1 MKTTYILYLLLPI
14 FLITSGGCK
23 KWLDVSPKTQ
33 VRETE
38 MLKDEQGFKDA
49 ITGIYIKMTD
59 ASLYGQTLTMGFT
72 DILAQRYNTSSTTS
86 PYYYISSFKY
96 TSTDAKNTIAN
107 IWTNMYGTIANV
119 NNMLKVI
126 DSKKEVFYGN
136 NYARIKGEALG
147 LRAFL
152 HFDLLR
158 MFGAAPVTGAQ
169 RKSIPYVTT
178 FSVKVSPLL
187 TVQNVIDSCLKDLHE
202 AEVLLA
208 TDKTIR
214 DTYDQ
219 DPFLSFTRNHINYW
233 AVKGLEARI
242 HLYNNDKLNAL
253 AAALE
258 VINNHEQNFPFVDK
272 ASAASTVNRDRSYA
286 REQLFTLNVYKIKD
300 YADACF
306 TASYVSTP
314 PLSMTSKAFNTLYET
329 AQGGSSDIRF
339 NYQYVT
345 YGSAIATAKYSMDNI
360 NTFNYFLLN
369 NMPVIRLSE
378 MYYIAAEAADKPE
391 TGVTYLNEVRTHRGL
406 KALPLNIAAEVLK
419 TEILKEYKKECYA
432 EGQLFYYFKRLNAP
446 KIDGST
452 LLTSDAIYIFPLPDN
467 EIEFGNR

>member
-1 MKTTYILYLLLPI
+1 MKTTYILYVLLSVI
-14 FLITSGGCK
+14 LITSGGCK
-23 KWLDVSPKTQ
+23 KWLDVNPKTQ
-33 VRETE
+33 VRESE

-49 ITGIYIKMTD
+49 ITGVYMKMTD

-72 DILAQRYNTSSTTS
+72 DILAQRYNTSSNTS
-86 PYYYISSFKY
+86 PYYNISSYKY
-96 TSTDAKNTIAN
+96 TTTAPKATIAN

-119 NNMLKVI
+119 NNILKVV
-126 DSKKEVFYGN
+126 DSKKEVFSGS
-136 NYARIKGEALG
+136 NYARVKGEALG
-147 LRAFL
+147 LRALL

-178 FSVKVSPLL
+178 FSIQVSPLL
-187 TVQNVIDSCLKDLHE
+187 TVQNVIDSCLSDLRA

-214 DTYDQ
+214 DAYNQ
-219 DPFLSFTRNHINYW
+219 DVFLSFTRNHINYW

-242 HLYNNDKLNAL
+242 YLYSNNKTNAL
-253 AAALE
+253 AAAQE
-258 VINNHEQNFPFVDK
+258 VIDQHEQNFPFVDPT
-272 ASAASTVNRDRSYA
+272 SAASTQERDRSYA
-286 REQLFTLNVYKIKD
+286 REQLFTLSVYKIKT
-300 YADACF
+300 YADEYF
-306 TASYVSTP
+306 TASSVSTP
-314 PLSMTSKAFNTLYET
+314 PLSITSKTFNALYET

-339 NYQYVT
+339 NYQFAN
-345 YGSAIATAKYSMDNI
+345 YGGAIATAKYSMDNI
-360 NTFNYFLLN
+360 STFNAYLLN

-378 MYYIAAEAADKPE
+378 MYYIAAEAAATPE
-391 TGVTYLNEVRTHRGL
+391 TGVTYLNEVRKHRGL
-406 KALPLNIAAEVLK
+406 KVLPLNISADVLK
-419 TEILKEYKKECYA
+419 TEILKEYKKEFYA

-452 LLTSDAIYIFPLPDN
+452 MATSDAIYIFPLPDN